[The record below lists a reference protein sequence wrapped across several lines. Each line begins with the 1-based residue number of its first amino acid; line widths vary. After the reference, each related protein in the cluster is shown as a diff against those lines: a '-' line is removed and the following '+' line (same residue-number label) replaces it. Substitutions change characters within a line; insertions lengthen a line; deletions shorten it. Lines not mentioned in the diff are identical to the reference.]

1 VSGPAPHEDYAR
13 LTAEERAR
21 LRPSVEVAAL
31 ERLLAR
37 LPPEARRLLLL
48 HFARARTLEDFR
60 AALADSGDPEALRD
74 LERFLAEPP
83 PPAEVHPA
91 TEPGTV
97 SYVPLPTDDLYA
109 NVSPPEDD
117 PELRALW
124 DAIEPG
130 GHGQ

>member
-1 VSGPAPHEDYAR
+1 VSAPAPHDDSER

-21 LRPSVEVAAL
+21 LRPSVDAA
-31 ERLLAR
+31 A
-37 LPPEARRLLLL
+37 
-48 HFARARTLEDFR
+48 
-60 AALADSGDPEALRD
+60 

-91 TEPGTV
+91 TGPGTV
-97 SYVPLPTDDLYA
+97 SYVTIPTDNLYV

-130 GHGQ
+130 GPGQ

>member
-1 VSGPAPHEDYAR
+1 VSAPAPHDDSER

-21 LRPSVEVAAL
+21 LRPSVDAAAL
-31 ERLLAR
+31 ERFLAR
-37 LPPEARRLLLL
+37 APREARRAVVL
-48 HFARARTLEDFR
+48 HFAQERTLEDFR

-91 TEPGTV
+91 TGPGTV
-97 SYVPLPTDDLYA
+97 SYVTIPTDNLYV

-130 GHGQ
+130 GPEQ